1 MELSS
6 GLGGGRRL
14 LQHFDWYALLLTLV
28 IAGFGVW
35 NLMSASR
42 TGHGNIWESQLLW
55 LLGGCVAIVIFL
67 LWDYRTFATL
77 SYPIYAG
84 VLLLLVGVL
93 VRGKTVL
100 GARRWLDLGP
110 LRLQPSEFAKLA
122 VILVLA
128 RYFHDRLPPK
138 GGYRIWDLIVPFL
151 LILVP
156 AALTLKQPDL
166 GTALIIAAVGVTICV
181 FAHIRPVTLVV
192 LGAVAL
198 SPLILIGLI
207 VTAPPGS
214 SLAETHLLKK
224 YQRQRVET
232 FLNPEGD
239 ALGAGYH
246 ANQSMIAVGS
256 GQLTGKGFGQGTQ
269 TQLSFLPEQHTDF
282 IFSVWAEEH
291 GFLMCALLIA
301 LYLFLV
307 IWTLSVAG
315 RARER
320 FGTFCAVGVAGLFAW
335 HVFINIGMVSGL
347 LPVVGVTLPLMSYGG
362 SSLVTVLLGV
372 GLVLNIDMRRTG
384 Y

>member
-1 MELSS
+1 MELTAR
-6 GLGGGRRL
+6 LGRGRRL
-14 LQHFDWYALLLTLV
+14 LAHFDWYALLLTV
-28 IAGFGVW
+28 SIAGLGVW

-42 TGHGNIWESQLLW
+42 TSHSNIWMSQLLW
-55 LLGGCVAIVIFL
+55 LGVGLACILALVF
-67 LWDYRTFATL
+67 WDYRNLMSL
-77 SYPIYAG
+77 SYPVYVA

-93 VRGKTVL
+93 VKGKTVL
-100 GARRWLDLGP
+100 GARRWLDFGP
-110 LRLQPSEFAKLA
+110 IRLQPSELAKLG

-138 GGYRIWDLIVPFL
+138 GGYRLRDL
-151 LILVP
+151 LIPFALILLP
-156 AALTLKQPDL
+156 AAMVMKQPDL
-166 GTALIIAAVGVTICV
+166 GTALIIAAVGFTVCV
-181 FAHIRPVTLVV
+181 FGRIRPLLLIALALLGLSVT
-192 LGAVAL
+192 AVAW
-198 SPLILIGLI
+198 
-207 VTAPPGS
+207 
-214 SLAETHLLKK
+214 THFLKG
-224 YQRQRVET
+224 YQKKRVET
-232 FLNPEGD
+232 FMNPEGD

-291 GFLMCALLIA
+291 GFVMCVALIL
-301 LYLFLV
+301 LYLGL
-307 IWTLSVAG
+307 ILWCLSVAA

-362 SSLVTVLLGV
+362 SSLLTVLLGV
-372 GLVLNIDMRRTG
+372 GLLINIDMRRTG
-384 Y
+384 F